1 MKSVLVVDDSALM
14 RKIIS
19 NTIVQD
25 GHFNVIGTACSGEV
39 ALEKIRKHKPDII
52 TLDITLPGI
61 DGIAVL
67 KRIMKEF
74 PIPVIVVSSH
84 AAKDSVVTLRALEA
98 GAVDFVVKP
107 KNINFKVN
115 YLDFKEEIIKKL
127 KEAGKSNPQGF
138 VVHRKK
144 LIHKFSSK
152 VKKILLIGAS
162 TGGPSTLHKLFSE
175 LPGELPFPIL
185 VVQHMPKDFTKT
197 FADRLNKVADFE
209 VKEAE
214 DGELLK
220 DNVAYLC
227 PGDYHMLVKC
237 DEDTSENYITLTKTA
252 KVNNVRPSYDVLLES
267 AAPLFGRNIVMVIL
281 TGMGKDGF
289 SGAKLIKKEGG
300 LIIAESEESCVV
312 YGMPKAVIEDNLA
325 DLVVNLELMPVS
337 IIQKIED

>member
-14 RKIIS
+14 RKVIS
-19 NTIVQD
+19 NTITQD
-25 GHFNVIGTACSGEV
+25 GHFEVIGTAMSGES
-39 ALEKIRKHKPDII
+39 ALEKIRKYKPDLI

-61 DGIAVL
+61 DGISVL
-67 KRIMKEF
+67 KEIMKEF
-74 PIPVIVVSSH
+74 PIPVVVVSSH

-98 GAVDFVVKP
+98 GAVDFIVKP
-107 KNINFKVN
+107 KNLNHKVN

-127 KEAGKSNPQGF
+127 KEASKSNPQGY

-144 LIHKFSSK
+144 LMHKFKSN
-152 VKKILLIGAS
+152 VKKVLLIGSS

-214 DGELLK
+214 DGDLIK
-220 DNVAYLC
+220 DNTAYLC
-227 PGDYHMLVKC
+227 PGDFHMIVKC
-237 DEDTSENYITLTKTA
+237 DEDTGQNYIALTKTA

-267 AAPLFGRNIVMVIL
+267 AAPLYGNNAIMVIL
-281 TGMGKDGF
+281 TGMGRDGHK
-289 SGAKLIKKEGG
+289 GAKLIKNEGG

-312 YGMPKAVIEDNLA
+312 YGMPKAVVDDNLA